1 MVIHSGSLLLPL
13 AYLLTLATVIGLL
26 VSVGMLV
33 SRKFRTAAKVAVASV
48 AALAFYVAA
57 ATVLSR
63 VSPQKVITLGDSYC
77 WDLWCMGSDKVN
89 ATPRGQEI
97 VYKIDMHFFSDAN
110 TVKTGTH
117 QAIIYL
123 VDDRGRRFPLV
134 DDPSVIP
141 INTRLDPRQSLNTSL
156 TFVTPSDAEHLFLT
170 GDAPLPD
177 HIPLAW
183 RFFKIYADL
192 HFGYE
197 KLSQKPTVLR
207 VL

>member
-1 MVIHSGSLLLPL
+1 MVIHSGSLLLPF

-33 SRKFRTAAKVAVASV
+33 ARKFRTAAKVAVASL
-48 AALAFYVAA
+48 AAFAFYLAS
-57 ATVLSR
+57 ATVISW
-63 VSPQKVITLGDSYC
+63 VSPQKVIKLGDSYC
-77 WDLWCMGSDKVN
+77 WDLWCMGIDKVN
-89 ATPRGQEI
+89 AAPRGQEV
-97 VYKIDMHFFSDAN
+97 VYKIDVHFFSDAN
-110 TVKTGTH
+110 TVKTGADE
-117 QAIIYL
+117 AIIYL

-156 TFVTPSDAEHLFLT
+156 TFVTASDAEHLFLT

-177 HIPLAW
+177 HIPLGW
-183 RFFKIYADL
+183 RFFKIYMDL

-197 KLSQKPTVLR
+197 KLSHKPTVLR